1 LPVRQAGTQ
10 HRDREAAELLRR
22 ALEIFEHALE
32 PSHPTLAA
40 CRNNHRDTLRRIG
53 G

>member
-1 LPVRQAGTQ
+1 LPVRQARTR

-22 ALEIFEHALE
+22 ALEISLE
-32 PSHPTLAA
+32 QSHPTLAA
-40 CRNNHRDTLRRIG
+40 CRNNHRDTLRRLG